1 MATIGERLKLLL
13 DERDMTQGDLAKE
26 LSVVHATVSHYCSDK
41 RIPDAKTLERLADFF
56 KVSVDY
62 LLGRTIVKTPIET
75 IAAHHD
81 GEEWTEEEL
90 EDIEKFKEFV
100 RMKRERRGAKDER

>member
-1 MATIGERLKLLL
+1 MATIGERLRLLL

-56 KVSVDY
+56 NVSVDW
-62 LLGRTIVKTPIET
+62 LLGRTDIKNPPET

-81 GEEWTEEEL
+81 SGEWTEEEL
-90 EDIEKFKEFV
+90 ESIEQFKEFV
-100 RMKRERRGAKDER
+100 RMRREKRGE

>member
-1 MATIGERLKLLL
+1 MATIGERLRLLL

-41 RIPDAKTLERLADFF
+41 RIPDANTLERLADFF
-56 KVSVDY
+56 NVSVDW
-62 LLGRTIVKTPIET
+62 LLGRTDIKNPPET

-81 GEEWTEEEL
+81 RDEWTEEGWRIL
-90 EDIEKFKEFV
+90 SSSKSSC
-100 RMKRERRGAKDER
+100 G